1 MTSLR
6 ICSALLGVLALSACG
21 QAAVAPS
28 TPGARLQVSDVARV
42 EPPADV
48 PVDAAA
54 ADIATFG
61 HDLLVQLEPAG
72 NVVISPA
79 SIATAFAMLRP
90 AARGA
95 TAEEI
100 DAVMHFQAD
109 RLGPTF
115 NALTRGWETGEPAT
129 DDHPDLAIA
138 NALWAKEGLT
148 LEPSYLDAVKTDFGT
163 GVRTVD
169 FTSPDAKKEIDAW
182 VREETRDRIEELFD
196 EIDPD
201 TTLVLA
207 NAVYLKATWEDQFDA
222 AMTREADFT
231 LADGSVV
238 QAETMQADGPRDYAI
253 GDWWTAVR
261 LPYATSE
268 LSMWVLLPDEDADL
282 APIDLLDPAV
292 LAEAAAAAQSRDVHL
307 TLPRWDFQTD
317 ETLHEPLQGLG
328 MVIPFTGEA
337 DFSAAGPLGY
347 ISQVIHRADI
357 TVDEK
362 GTEAAA
368 VTGIAMEESAPQV
381 SPLAFEADRPFA
393 FAIVDDTTGAP
404 IFEGVVADPTAG
416 S

>member
-1 MTSLR
+1 MTSHR
-6 ICSALLGVLALSACG
+6 ISSALLGVLALAACG
-21 QAAVAPS
+21 QTAVAPS
-28 TPGARLQVSDVARV
+28 TPGARLQVSDVARA

-54 ADIATFG
+54 TDIATFG
-61 HDLLVQLEPAG
+61 HDLLVELEPSG
-72 NVVISPA
+72 NVVVSPA

-100 DAVMHFQAD
+100 DAVMHFQAE

-129 DDHPDLAIA
+129 DDDPDLAIA
-138 NALWAKEGLT
+138 NALWAKEDLT
-148 LEPSYLDAVKTDFGT
+148 LEPSYLDAVKADFGA

-169 FTSPDAKKEIDAW
+169 FTSPRAKKEIDVW
-182 VREETRDRIEELFD
+182 VQEQTRDRIEELFD

-207 NAVYLKATWEDQFDA
+207 NAVCLKATWEDEFDA

-238 QAETMQADGPRDYAI
+238 QAETMQADGPRDRAS
-253 GDWWTAVR
+253 GDGWTAVR
-261 LPYATSE
+261 LPYARSE
-268 LSMWVLLPDEDADL
+268 LSMWVLLPDEGADL
-282 APIDLLDPAV
+282 APVDLLAPAV
-292 LAEAAAAAQSRDVHL
+292 LAEARDVAEPRDVHL
-307 TLPRWDFQTD
+307 VLPRWDFQTD
-317 ETLHEPLQGLG
+317 KPLNDPLQVLG
-328 MVIPFTGEA
+328 MVTPFSGDA
-337 DFSAAGPLGY
+337 DFSAAGDLGV
-347 ISQVIHRADI
+347 IGQVIHRADI

-368 VTGIAMEESAPQV
+368 VTGIGMEESAVQIP
-381 SPLAFEADRPFA
+381 SLSFEADRPFA
-393 FAIVDDTTGAP
+393 FAIVDDTTGTP

-416 S
+416 